1 MENVMKNGWLAV
13 GGICLAAGMFCLT
26 LVLSPTE
33 AAASTQENAAWIRFD
48 YDFVPLNVPLTADAE
63 GLDGDITYEWYLND
77 EKTDVSGNVF
87 TATEENLETFLTV
100 KATDGTST
108 ATGTMYISRLP
119 VVYINTSDGTVG
131 DETYTN
137 ASMFMQGAENCE
149 LTDKTGYSGDIQ
161 IRLRGNSTRYR
172 SKSPYKIK
180 LEKKADLFGMGKS
193 KHWVLLANDIDHT
206 LIRNKLVLDFARDMG
221 METAS
226 ESVNVVLIMDQ
237 EYRGVYQL
245 CEQVRIGS
253 NRVDITDWEEIAED
267 AAEAI
272 AAQRAQEQ
280 GLDTAQQ
287 AQLSDALEDF
297 LQSDYSWLS
306 PPYELSYEDDV
317 FTVADYVDI
326 PALTGGFLLEADF
339 YNQGFANKD
348 TVATYYQQP
357 FYFNTPENAY
367 TNEELYQYAKTY
379 IQTFEY
385 ALHSPD
391 FTYHDSDTHYRAVA
405 GQYDSKKGW
414 SGSEAEVE
422 YSDPERDGM
431 HYSELFDMDSL
442 VQNFLVC
449 EFSRNWDSM
458 KNSVFLYKDVD
469 GLAYMAPVWDFDWA
483 FGNINMYNI
492 DTWYPTGWQTTD
504 DYFTREQ
511 YYQSQQWNRYLIK
524 DRDFVQKVYEK
535 WQEIRPTLIED
546 MIKEGG
552 TLDTY
557 RQELAEAGAMN
568 DEKWS
573 YTYASYHSVGY
584 EESWDNL
591 VAFIRERVAWM
602 DEQFQDVD
610 TLYAS
615 LNTPYSEWQWSVQRS
630 DDGKPGVW
638 LLWGLTGVCLIVTAG
653 ICFYMG
659 RRRKETG

>member
-1 MENVMKNGWLAV
+1 MKKRWLTA
-13 GGICLAAGMFCLT
+13 GGICLAAGVICLGIGFAK
-26 LVLSPTE
+26 SMKNDGFSGIADNPTMQTSEQDGSMETPGSAPVQE
-33 AAASTQENAAWIRFD
+33 AASWIRFD
-48 YDFVPLNVPLTADAE
+48 YNYVPLNAPLTAEAE
-63 GLDGDITYEWYLND
+63 GLSGDISYEWYLND
-77 EKTDVSGNVF
+77 KKTDVTGNTF
-87 TATEENLETFLTV
+87 TAADENLESFLTV
-100 KATDGTST
+100 KATDGTNT

-119 VVYINTSDGTVG
+119 VLYINTSDGTIG
-131 DETYTN
+131 DETYTK
-137 ASMFMQGAENCE
+137 ASVFMQGAESCM
-149 LTDKTGYSGDIQ
+149 LTDETGYTGDIQ
-161 IRLRGNSTRYR
+161 IKLRGNSTRYR
-172 SKSPYKIK
+172 DKRPYKIK
-180 LEKKADLFGMGKS
+180 LGRKADLFGMGKS

-206 LIRNKLVLDFARDMG
+206 LIRNKLVLDFAKDLG

-245 CEQVRIGS
+245 CEQVRIGG

-267 AAEAI
+267 AAKAI
-272 AAQRAQEQ
+272 AKQKAKEQ
-280 GLDTAQQ
+280 DLGKEEEEQMA
-287 AQLSDALEDF
+287 DALEES
-297 LQSDYSWLS
+297 LTSDYGWLS
-306 PPYELSYEDDV
+306 APYEMKYDGNTYRLS
-317 FTVADYVDI
+317 DYVEI
-326 PALTGGFLLEADF
+326 PPLTGGFLLEADF

-367 TNEELYQYAKTY
+367 TNSELYEYAKKY

-391 FTYHDSDTHYRAVA
+391 FTYHDSDIHYRAVA
-405 GQYDSKKGW
+405 GRYDGRNGW
-414 SGSEAEVE
+414 SGSEKKIE

-458 KNSVFLYKDVD
+458 KNSVFLYKDVN
-469 GLAYMAPVWDFDWA
+469 GPAYMAPVWDFDWA

-492 DTWYPTGWQTTD
+492 DTWYPAGWQTTD

-511 YYQSQQWNRYLIK
+511 FYQSQQWNRYLIK
-524 DRDFVQKVYEK
+524 DRDFVQKVYDK
-535 WQEIRPTLIED
+535 WQEIRPTIIED

-552 TLDTY
+552 TLDAY
-557 RQELAEAGAMN
+557 RKELAEAGAMN

-591 VAFIRERVAWM
+591 EIFVKERISWM
-602 DEQFQDVD
+602 DEQFKDAD
-610 TLYAS
+610 TLYES
-615 LNTPYSEWQWSVQRS
+615 LNTPYSEWEW
-630 DDGKPGVW
+630 
-638 LLWGLTGVCLIVTAG
+638 
-653 ICFYMG
+653 
-659 RRRKETG
+659 